1 MSEYPVVPVILS
13 GGSGTRLW
21 PMSRE
26 LYPKQFIALLGG
38 ESLFERT
45 LRRVRG
51 IEAIQS
57 PIVVCNEEHRFM
69 AAEQLRRSGVRE
81 GSILLEPVGR
91 NTAPAIAVAA
101 LEAVERHGDAVLLV
115 LPADHMIR
123 DEDAFRAAAQT
134 GARAAGAGWLVTF
147 GVVPTR
153 PETGF
158 GYIRRGEPL
167 EEGLYRVERF
177 VEKPDADTA
186 QRYLEQ
192 GGYYWNSGMFL
203 FLASR
208 YLHELAGHEPE
219 MAACCRAAFEG
230 RHRDLDFVRLEA
242 ASFERAPADSID
254 YAVMERTDRAVVV
267 PLDAGWSD
275 VGSWHALWEARD
287 HDADGNVLVGDVIA
301 EQTRNSYVHAAG
313 RLVATLGLEDVVVVE
328 TADAVMVAP
337 RARSQEVKRIVE
349 RLKAAG
355 RDEAR
360 VHRKVYRPWGAYET
374 LDLAERFQVKHIT
387 VEPGQS
393 LSLQL
398 HHHRSE
404 HWIVV
409 RGTARVTLRGETLLL
424 GENESVY
431 IPLGAEH
438 RLENPGK
445 IPLELIEVQSGSYLG
460 EDDIVRLEDRYGR
473 EAKQAPDRSGEER
486 RTVDATR

>member
-26 LYPKQFIALLGG
+26 LYPKQFLPLLGD

-45 LRRVRG
+45 LMRVQGVEGVR
-51 IEAIQS
+51 A

-69 AAEQLRRSGVRE
+69 AAEQLRRVGVDE
-81 GSILLEPVGR
+81 WAILLEPVGR

-123 DEDAFRAAAQT
+123 DVAAFHRATYIGTRAAEQ
-134 GARAAGAGWLVTF
+134 GWLVTF
-147 GVVPTR
+147 GVVPAH

-158 GYIRRGEPL
+158 GYIRRGEACS
-167 EEGLYRVERF
+167 EGLFRVAEF
-177 VEKPDADTA
+177 VEKPDAETA
-186 QRYLEQ
+186 RRYVEA
-192 GGYYWNSGMFL
+192 GDYYWNSGMFL

-208 YLHELAGHEPE
+208 YLHELALHEPRMTE
-219 MAACCRAAFEG
+219 ACRHAFEA
-230 RHRDLDFVRLEA
+230 RVRDLDFFRLHEAHFA
-242 ASFERAPADSID
+242 ASPADSID

-275 VGSWHALWEARD
+275 VGSWHALWAAED
-287 HDADGNVLVGDVIA
+287 HDAQGNVLVGDVIA
-301 EQTRNSYVHAAG
+301 EDTRGCYVHATH
-313 RLVATLGLEDVVVVE
+313 RLVAALDLEDVVVVE

-337 RARSQEVKRIVE
+337 RARSQDVKRIVE

-374 LDLAERFQVKHIT
+374 LDAAERFQVKHIT
-387 VEPGQS
+387 VNPGQS

-424 GENESVY
+424 GENESIY

-473 EAKQAPDRSGEER
+473 LPAGREDG
-486 RTVDATR
+486 D

>member
-1 MSEYPVVPVILS
+1 MSEFPVVPVILS

-26 LYPKQFIALLGG
+26 LYPKQFIPLLGS

-45 LRRVRG
+45 LARVQAVEDVQG
-51 IEAIQS
+51 
-57 PIVVCNEEHRFM
+57 PIVVCNQEHRFM
-69 AAEQLRRSGVRE
+69 AAEQLRRAGVRDWA
-81 GSILLEPVGR
+81 ILLEPVGR

-101 LEAVERHGDAVLLV
+101 LEAIERHGDAVLLV
-115 LPADHMIR
+115 LPADHLVR
-123 DEDAFRAAAQT
+123 DLAAFRIAART
-134 GARAAGAGWLVTF
+134 GAEAAGQGWLVTF
-147 GVVPTR
+147 GVVPSR

-158 GYIRRGEPL
+158 GYIRRGVAL
-167 EEGLYRVERF
+167 TEGVYRVERF
-177 VEKPDADTA
+177 VEKPDAETA
-186 QRYLEQ
+186 RRYLDA
-192 GGYYWNSGMFL
+192 GDYYWNSGMFL

-208 YLHELAGHEPE
+208 YLHELAAHEPE
-219 MAACCRAAFEG
+219 MAEACRAAFEA
-230 RHRDLDFVRLEA
+230 RTRDLDFVRLDEA
-242 ASFERAPADSID
+242 HFVRSPANSID

-267 PLDAGWSD
+267 PLAAGWSD
-275 VGSWHALWEARD
+275 VGSWEALWEAQDRD
-287 HDADGNVLVGDVIA
+287 AGNNVLVGDVLA
-301 EQTRNSYVHAAG
+301 EDTRGSYVHATH
-313 RLVATLGLEDVVVVE
+313 RLVATLDLEGMVVVE

-337 RARSQEVKRIVE
+337 LARSQDVKRIVE
-349 RLKAAG
+349 RLKASG
-355 RDEAR
+355 REEAR

-374 LDLAERFQVKHIT
+374 LHTAERFQVKHIT
-387 VEPGQS
+387 VHPGQS

-409 RGTARVTLRGETLLL
+409 RGTARVTVGAETRLL
-424 GENESVY
+424 GENQSVY

-473 EAKQAPDRSGEER
+473 LQ
-486 RTVDATR
+486 TDAVSED